1 MQIDSELVQKL
12 AKLSGLRLDAT
23 EEASVRQDLQK
34 MLDFVNRLNE
44 VDTTGLEPLL
54 HMSANDQAE
63 REDIIENTFTNEQ
76 ALKNAKNT
84 DTQYFR
90 VPKVIKK

>member
-44 VDTTGLEPLL
+44 VDTTGVEPLL